1 MTTEF
6 RRLFRSRD
14 DRMLGG
20 VCGGLGTYFTIDS
33 TLLRVLFV
41 LLALSGGP
49 GVLAYLLL
57 LILIPIEPQPVS
69 PTVAG

>member
-1 MTTEF
+1 MMTEF
-6 RRLFRSRD
+6 RRLYRSRD

-69 PTVAG
+69 PTVAS

>member
-1 MTTEF
+1 MTTDF

-20 VCGGLGTYFTIDS
+20 VCGGLGTYFTVDS

-49 GVLAYLLL
+49 WVLAYLLL
-57 LILIPIEPQPVS
+57 LILIPIEPLTVS
-69 PTVAG
+69 PTVAS

>member
-1 MTTEF
+1 MMTEF
-6 RRLFRSRD
+6 RRLYRSRD

>member
-1 MTTEF
+1 MTTDF
-6 RRLFRSRD
+6 RRLFRSRN

-20 VCGGLGTYFTIDS
+20 VCGGLGTYFTLDS

-69 PTVAG
+69 PTVAS

>member
-1 MTTEF
+1 MTTDF

-20 VCGGLGTYFTIDS
+20 VCGGLGTYFTVDS

-69 PTVAG
+69 PTVAS

>member
-1 MTTEF
+1 MTTDF

-20 VCGGLGTYFTIDS
+20 VCGGLGTYFTVDS

-69 PTVAG
+69 PTVVS

>member
-20 VCGGLGTYFTIDS
+20 VCGGLGTYFTVDS

-69 PTVAG
+69 PTVAS

>member
-20 VCGGLGTYFTIDS
+20 VCGGLGTYFTVDS

-69 PTVAG
+69 PTAVS